1 MLIYG
6 LLINFV
12 YTVCRIFI
20 SYIRFAV
27 YNNTEKRPTGSLGS
41 QGMNPRM
48 NPRLRSETL
57 QQPVPVNV
65 NKISL
70 QLPVRIMRILGSR
83 GVYDPQV
90 QGMNP
95 SLKNLPV
102 ESTGVWEIMG
112 SRIHGSLG
120 SQASRETQSQK
131 GVKRQTGKSE

>member
-48 NPRLRSETL
+48 NPRLGSETL

-70 QLPVRIMRILGSR
+70 QLPVRIMRILGSM

-102 ESTGVWEIMG
+102 ESTGG
-112 SRIHGSLG
+112 DHGIPDPRESGIPGQQGNPKPKG
-120 SQASRETQSQK
+120 SQASNW
-131 GVKRQTGKSE
+131 